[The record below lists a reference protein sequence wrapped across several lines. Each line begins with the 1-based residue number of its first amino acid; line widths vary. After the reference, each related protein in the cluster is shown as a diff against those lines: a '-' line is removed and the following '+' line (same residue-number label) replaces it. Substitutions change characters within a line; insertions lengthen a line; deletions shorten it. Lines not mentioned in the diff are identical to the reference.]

1 MTAAPLLSVRDL
13 TVSFNTR
20 FTAVREASFD
30 VHPGELVGVVG
41 ESGSGKSV
49 SALAVMGLLPPTAKV
64 TGSIH
69 FEGRDLLT
77 LSRRELRK
85 LRGRDIGIIFQEPMT
100 SLNPVF
106 TIGDQIAEAVRV
118 HDPMSRKAAWD
129 RATELLEKVGVPAPR
144 RRLQDY
150 PHQLSGG
157 LRQRVMIAIALSS
170 SPKLLIAD
178 EPTTALDVTIQAQ
191 LLDLLNQLRQD
202 FGTAILLITHNM
214 GVMAEVADRVVVMYA
229 SRIVEEAT
237 IFDLFDRPQ
246 HPYTSGL
253 LGSTPEL
260 DGEAHRLRTIA
271 GAMPNPA
278 ELPPGCL
285 FAPRCPRAI
294 PACLDMQPPLLPISP
309 AQSAA
314 CILAPGLVAE
324 GAR

>member
-13 TVSFNTR
+13 TVSFGGR
-20 FTAVREASFD
+20 VTAVRDASFD
-30 VHPGELVGVVG
+30 VRPGELLGVVG
-41 ESGSGKSV
+41 ESGSGKSIT
-49 SALAVMGLLPPTAKV
+49 ALAVMGLLPPTASV
-64 TGSIH
+64 TGSIL
-69 FEGRDLLT
+69 FDGQDLLVMPR
-77 LSRRELRK
+77 SRLRK
-85 LRGRDIGIIFQEPMT
+85 LRGREIGMIFQEPMT

-106 TIGDQIAEAVRV
+106 TIGDQITEAILV
-118 HDPMSRKAAWD
+118 HERMSRKAAWD
-129 RATELLEKVGVPAPR
+129 RATELLEKVGIPAPR

-157 LRQRVMIAIALSS
+157 MRQRVMIAIALSS

-191 LLDLLNQLRQD
+191 LLDLLNQLRED

-229 SRIVEEAT
+229 SRIVEQSG

-246 HPYTSGL
+246 HPYTEGL

-260 DGEAHRLRTIA
+260 DVDAARLRTIV
-271 GAMPNPA
+271 GTMPNPS

-285 FAPRCPRAI
+285 FAPRCPKVVD
-294 PACLDMQPPLLPISP
+294 ACLAAQPALVPVAPD
-309 AQSAA
+309 QRAA
-314 CILAPGLVAE
+314 CILAPGLIE
-324 GAR
+324 STP

>member
-13 TVSFNTR
+13 TVSFNSR

-30 VHPGELVGVVG
+30 IHPGELVGVVG

-49 SALAVMGLLPPTAKV
+49 SALAVMGLLPPTASV

-69 FEGRDLLT
+69 FEGRNLLA
-77 LSRRELRK
+77 LPRRELRK

-106 TIGDQIAEAVRV
+106 TIGDQIAEAIRV
-118 HDPMSRKAAWD
+118 HSPMSKKAAWD

-144 RRLQDY
+144 RRLLDY

-229 SRIVEEAT
+229 SRIVEQAG

-260 DGEAHRLRTIA
+260 DGEARRLRTIA

-285 FAPRCPRAI
+285 FAPRCPKAI
-294 PACLDMQPPLLPISP
+294 AACLDLQPPLLPITP
-309 AQSAA
+309 LQSAA
-314 CILAPGLVAE
+314 CIRAPGLISE